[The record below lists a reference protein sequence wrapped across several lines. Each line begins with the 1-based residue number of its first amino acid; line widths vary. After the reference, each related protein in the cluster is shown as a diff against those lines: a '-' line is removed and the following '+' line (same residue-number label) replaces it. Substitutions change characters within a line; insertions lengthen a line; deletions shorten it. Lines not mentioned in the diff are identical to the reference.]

1 MIDIRRFPLARHDDD
16 SSALIYMLAGVGLG
30 AIIGAAAGL
39 LFAPKA
45 GNELREDLTDRYKE
59 LKGRAE
65 DWVTDQRVK
74 HSNGAP
80 EELGV

>member
-1 MIDIRRFPLARHDDD
+1 MARHEDEG
-16 SSALIYMLAGVGLG
+16 SALIYMLAGVGLG

-59 LKGRAE
+59 LKGKAE
-65 DWVTDQRVK
+65 DWVTEQKTKAVAKADQVQ
-74 HSNGAP
+74 

>member
-1 MIDIRRFPLARHDDD
+1 MAKNDDD
-16 SSALIYMLAGVGLG
+16 ANVLLYMLAGVGLG

-45 GNELREDLTDRYKE
+45 GTELREDLTDKFKE
-59 LKGRAE
+59 LKGKTEEWVSEQRAKRAV
-65 DWVTDQRVK
+65 D
-74 HSNGAP
+74 GAA